1 LVPWSLGHVAAVSR
15 PTVGPLQIPGIYGFL
30 GLTSGFDM
38 DMRQSYLPQKNEYDI
53 NTSID
58 QCIWTQN
65 NKHQFFTTNELY
77 NLNRTISEDPKSSV
91 ISVGLAFFFH
101 PDPFFRRPKSLGA
114 EPTAKACGKLVQTLT
129 YEIYPLGEDA
139 GYVAPWTCGEII
151 GATFS
156 HGLSSLPNGNLQR
169 NYEKN

>member
-1 LVPWSLGHVAAVSR
+1 
-15 PTVGPLQIPGIYGFL
+15 
-30 GLTSGFDM
+30 
-38 DMRQSYLPQKNEYDI
+38 MRQSYLPQKNEYDI

-65 NKHQFFTTNELY
+65 NNTSIFHNKWVVQSQQN
-77 NLNRTISEDPKSSV
+77 NIWRPKEFGHLCGSGV
-91 ISVGLAFFFH
+91 FFH

>member
-1 LVPWSLGHVAAVSR
+1 
-15 PTVGPLQIPGIYGFL
+15 
-30 GLTSGFDM
+30 M
-38 DMRQSYLPQKNEYDI
+38 
-53 NTSID
+53 TSI
-58 QCIWTQN
+58 
-65 NKHQFFTTNELY
+65 HQLINVYGLKTININFSQQMSC
-77 NLNRTISEDPKSSV
+77 TISTEQYLKTQRVRSSLWV
-91 ISVGLAFFFH
+91 WRFFH